1 MASPKKRKVQGGRV
15 TPKGTQPHGMNKIE
29 TVREIDDTPSPAWVT
44 YTMFGLLALG
54 MLIIFLNYV
63 GLIPGID
70 DTHNGFTLLGLGF
83 ILGGI
88 VTATQLR

>member
-15 TPKGTQPHGMNKIE
+15 TPKGTQPHNIRQVE
-29 TVREIDDTPSPAWVT
+29 TLREIDDTPSPAWVT
-44 YTMFGLLALG
+44 YTMFGLLAVG

-63 GLIPGID
+63 GLMPGID
-70 DTHNGFTLLGLGF
+70 DAHNGYTLLGLGF